1 MDAFVKVSRHKHK
14 YSRCNRGQVDSHRS
28 GPKRGSYI
36 RWKAFPAFSGWICAL
51 SHLTLCS
58 LRTKRT
64 EGKESV
70 SYRRK
75 NGEETEERR
84 RG

>member
-1 MDAFVKVSRHKHK
+1 MDAFVLLSRHEHK
-14 YSRCNRGQVDSHRS
+14 YSRFNRGGAAMDSHHS
-28 GPKRGSYI
+28 GPKGGGYI
-36 RWKAFPAFSGWICAL
+36 HWKAFSAFSGWICAL

-58 LRTKRT
+58 LRKKRT

-75 NGEETEERR
+75 NGEETEE
-84 RG
+84 